1 MTTLNLKVSNVDKTT
16 APPPQLPSYLA
27 LAKAAESFFVI
38 SGTNQGMTFLDIE
51 TQRIYNCLNV
61 AAHVNALSSDD
72 VGWRDVDSY
81 KHWRSIIP
89 TPEYHPNKPAIIPD
103 KPGLYIKNL
112 WQTPEVQPDLEAD
125 ISPFMDFMNFAFGEE
140 EAQYII
146 KWLSWQYQYPLE
158 KPHTGLYFYGPQGTG
173 KGFIADVLEA
183 VFGRSALTR
192 LADSVKLKS
201 MSNVE
206 LWQRTLLIVEEV
218 NIEHADKA
226 IANTIKSYMG
236 ARKTNA
242 DKKNTHF
249 TEYDIPANPIFLSN
263 DAPKFLEPDDRRWFV
278 REMKKQTDT
287 DYYSRLYDWLE
298 SGGAGAVAL
307 LLATTN
313 VSDVKLSDRPLMTPE
328 KQGACGISIKDDV
341 LILANNMEAV
351 LKAGY
356 ACVFTPA
363 YFSKDYGNRL
373 QHVAHEVGLKAV
385 DLNDIS
391 GNTKTRASGFTAS
404 ECRRFYVPEDAVVF
418 QNTAH
423 KNAWWITSERWDVNS
438 ALSDKKIPARNFY

>member
-16 APPPQLPSYLA
+16 APPPKLPSYLA
-27 LAKAAESFFVI
+27 LAKAAESLFVI

-72 VGWRDVDSY
+72 VGWRNVDSY

-140 EAQYII
+140 EAHYII

-183 VFGRSALTR
+183 VFGSSALMR

-341 LILANNMEAV
+341 LILASNIEAV
-351 LKAGY
+351 LKAGHV
-356 ACVFTPA
+356 CVFTPE

-373 QHVAHEVGLKAV
+373 QHVAHQVGLKAV
-385 DLNDIS
+385 DLNVIS
-391 GNTKTRASGFTAS
+391 NTTRARATQFSAA
-404 ECRRFYVPEDAVVF
+404 ECKRLYVPEDAEVF
-418 QNTAH
+418 INTSR
-423 KNAWWITSERWDVNS
+423 KNAWWITSERWGVDER
-438 ALSDKKIPARNFY
+438 LWKKKAHFLAS

>member
-1 MTTLNLKVSNVDKTT
+1 MTPLNLKISNVDKAT
-16 APPPQLPSYLA
+16 APPPKLPSYLA
-27 LAKAAESFFVI
+27 LAKAAENFFVI

-140 EAQYII
+140 ETQYII

-183 VFGRSALTR
+183 VFGSSALTR

-278 REMKKQTDT
+278 REMNKQTDT
-287 DYYSRLYDWLE
+287 DYYSQLYDWLE

-307 LLATTN
+307 LLATTDI
-313 VSDVKLSDRPLMTPE
+313 SDVKLSDRPLMTPE
-328 KQGACGISIKDDV
+328 KQGACGISIKDEV
-341 LILANNMEAV
+341 LILLSEIER
-351 LKAGY
+351 LQEIDCG
-356 ACVFTPA
+356 CVFTPD
-363 YFSKDYGNRL
+363 YFSRQYGNRF
-373 QHVAHEVGLKAV
+373 QHIASKVGLKAI
-385 DLNDIS
+385 DLNTIS
-391 GNTKTRASGFTAS
+391 EKTKAKATGFTAA
-404 ECRRFYVPEDAVVF
+404 ECKRLYVPEDAVVF
-418 QNTAH
+418 QNKAH

-438 ALSDKKIPARNFY
+438 ALSDKKMPERNFY

>member
-16 APPPQLPSYLA
+16 APPPKLPSYLA

-72 VGWRDVDSY
+72 VGWRNVDSY
-81 KHWRSIIP
+81 KHWKSIIP

-125 ISPFMDFMNFAFGEE
+125 IGPFMDFMNFAFGEE

-146 KWLSWQYQYPLE
+146 KWLSWQYQHPLE

-183 VFGRSALTR
+183 VFGSSALTR

-313 VSDVKLSDRPLMTPE
+313 VTDVKLSDRPLMTPE

-341 LILANNMEAV
+341 LILASNIEAV
-351 LKAGY
+351 LKAGHV
-356 ACVFTPA
+356 CVFTPE

-385 DLNDIS
+385 DLNVIS
-391 GNTKTRASGFTAS
+391 GTTRTRATQFSAA
-404 ECRRFYVPEDAVVF
+404 ECKRLYVPEDAEVF
-418 QNTAH
+418 INTSR
-423 KNAWWITSERWDVNS
+423 KNAWWITSERWGVDER
-438 ALSDKKIPARNFY
+438 LWMKKAHFLAS

>member
-1 MTTLNLKVSNVDKTT
+1 
-16 APPPQLPSYLA
+16 
-27 LAKAAESFFVI
+27 
-38 SGTNQGMTFLDIE
+38 
-51 TQRIYNCLNV
+51 
-61 AAHVNALSSDD
+61 
-72 VGWRDVDSY
+72 
-81 KHWRSIIP
+81 
-89 TPEYHPNKPAIIPD
+89 
-103 KPGLYIKNL
+103 
-112 WQTPEVQPDLEAD
+112 
-125 ISPFMDFMNFAFGEE
+125 
-140 EAQYII
+140 
-146 KWLSWQYQYPLE
+146 
-158 KPHTGLYFYGPQGTG
+158 
-173 KGFIADVLEA
+173 
-183 VFGRSALTR
+183 
-192 LADSVKLKS
+192 
-201 MSNVE
+201 VE

-328 KQGACGISIKDDV
+328 KQSACGISIKDDV
-341 LILANNMEAV
+341 LILANDIEAV

-363 YFSKDYGNRL
+363 YFSKNYGNRL

-385 DLNDIS
+385 DLNVIS

-418 QNTAH
+418 QNPAH
-423 KNAWWITSERWDVNS
+423 KNAWWITSERWKVDHK
-438 ALSDKKIPARNFY
+438 LSQKKAHFQAS